1 MEQPSDALRPTWQQ
15 PPTEINALTLMLF
28 AQFGAILTIASWFLP
43 NELSD
48 LEAPVILLLIGM
60 TGIGLLQL
68 FRVRHGRLLTY
79 PLIALLAV
87 SWVLLGEFDLEDA
100 VFVTVF
106 MSFTFSFLLYLP
118 ALGFD
123 ELGLKL
129 SRPRRKLLLLVML
142 TIFATVWFGMDALEY
157 GISGEAGVWDE
168 ALDEDVIVA
177 LSTAEFGA
185 AAGAAVLFVAG
196 VLGVVLIGGFGI
208 QLGPVKPE
216 HAAFGLAVGNGLM
229 VLFWILLEE
238 DPSIEAVLDAAAI
251 GGLMFLPVL
260 GFFRQQPAAGDT
272 ATPAGEST
280 AAAEEATV

>member
-1 MEQPSDALRPTWQQ
+1 
-15 PPTEINALTLMLF
+15 MLF

-43 NELSD
+43 GELSD

-60 TGIGLLQL
+60 MGIGLLQL

-87 SWVLLGEFDLEDA
+87 SWVLLGEFNLEDA

-157 GISGEAGVWDE
+157 GTSGEAGVWDE
-168 ALDEDVIVA
+168 ALDDDVIVA

-238 DPSIEAVLDAAAI
+238 DPSIEAVLDATAI
-251 GGLMFLPVL
+251 SGLMFLPVL
-260 GFFRQQPAAGDT
+260 GFFRQQPAVGDT
-272 ATPAGEST
+272 ATSAGEST
-280 AAAEEATV
+280 APAEEATV